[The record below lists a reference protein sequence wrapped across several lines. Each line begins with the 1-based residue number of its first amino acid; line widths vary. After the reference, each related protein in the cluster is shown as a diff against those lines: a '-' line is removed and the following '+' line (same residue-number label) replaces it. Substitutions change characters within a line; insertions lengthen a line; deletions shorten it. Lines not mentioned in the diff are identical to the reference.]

1 MDFLEFLHPPLLAKG
16 VIDSVTIDSWRAC
29 LMFPLVAAPALT
41 LPSFSPP
48 QSDMPIPSTGEPAA
62 DAEVRK
68 AAREILD
75 LLPKDVVKDLNGG
88 EIDVHDPAFLDGL
101 MDHVSRLALADPRN
115 GQRILG
121 KIIRLKKRIARDL
134 RASDPEIVV
143 SSTLSNDA
151 PRARRNEP
159 CPCGSG
165 RKYKQCCL
173 RKG

>member
-1 MDFLEFLHPPLLAKG
+1 
-16 VIDSVTIDSWRAC
+16 
-29 LMFPLVAAPALT
+29 MFPAAAAPLTT
-41 LPSFSPP
+41 LPSLPL
-48 QSDMPIPSTGEPAA
+48 PSGEPAGSGTAESRA

-75 LLPKDVVKDLNGG
+75 LLPKDVVDDLNGG

-115 GQRILG
+115 GQRVLG

-134 RASDPEIVV
+134 RESDPEAVV
-143 SSTLSNDA
+143 SATVSNSA
-151 PRARRNEP
+151 PRIGRNEP

-165 RKYKQCCL
+165 RKFKQCCL
-173 RKG
+173 RKASRQADGT

>member
-1 MDFLEFLHPPLLAKG
+1 
-16 VIDSVTIDSWRAC
+16 
-29 LMFPLVAAPALT
+29 MFPAAALPLPTVPSLPVSEEGLKVAQAPE
-41 LPSFSPP
+41 S
-48 QSDMPIPSTGEPAA
+48 AA
-62 DAEVRK
+62 DAELRT

-75 LLPKDVVKDLNGG
+75 LLPKDVVDDLNAG

-121 KIIRLKKRIARDL
+121 KIIRLKKRITREL
-134 RASDPEIVV
+134 RESEPDVVV
-143 SSTLSNDA
+143 SATVSNTA
-151 PRARRNEP
+151 PRTGRNEP

-173 RKG
+173 RKT